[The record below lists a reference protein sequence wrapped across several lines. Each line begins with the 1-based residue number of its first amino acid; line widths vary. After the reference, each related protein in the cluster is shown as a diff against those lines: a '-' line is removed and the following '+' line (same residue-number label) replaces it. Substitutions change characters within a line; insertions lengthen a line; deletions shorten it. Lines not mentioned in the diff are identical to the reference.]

1 MALPDFAQVLTS
13 TELSKVV
20 ANDSTSKMKTRLIFR
35 KRELSYEGGYYT
47 IALQGK
53 FYSQSSTKVNFGVSY
68 NVDWAIPTKQVF
80 NKIVSPV
87 GSKNDEDFQTTPIGG
102 GFKPNWYGYEYNTYN
117 LQNCPFLSSSLLTSG
132 KVSVRQKVGDTTTN
146 YVVNNV
152 SPWTDESGIQG
163 YKLTATDWVGEFY
176 IATTGN
182 NIGAIIFPASQTL
195 DNSTVIV
202 FDNIEYETTNPY
214 VAKVAYDY
222 TTGDSS
228 SVTFTPLS
236 LEDYSRDDDYE
247 TWTNLPIND
256 MSVATVLLDPNL
268 TVTNAQTSGRL
279 TITPVILSGDETPVS
294 KIWDWNETGKTI
306 KTFPPMPYIQ
316 YPLDIFPNGNAIND
330 SGSTEFSFRFKGEKL
345 KAYKINFYEGQNIDD
360 ELKPIYSTNNGQL
373 TVLDNFAYNNDY
385 INTGTIV
392 NIGSLRAVSEQR
404 LFSYEI
410 IMYADY
416 STSTEYTEANY
427 VSFTSPRYYFE
438 TYETPF
444 VSMELKGHESEE
456 QYTSITINEKNMTI
470 RGYYS
475 QAQGIPLKYYS
486 MKITDK
492 QGIVVHQTG
501 KIYSADINEQWDNGL
516 SGEQYL
522 ISLFVMNE
530 KEMSAEFDLTVT
542 VDYKTTSTGQD
553 ALCTVDPVEQGISI
567 KWNRGVYA
575 TAKPEN
581 EEWNYVKSFLQN
593 EEESNLS
600 VDVSEKEISYDN
612 LSGEDLK
619 INSDNFGAAFRFA
632 AYPYTYRRDYVGE
645 ILAFDK
651 NNPIII
657 PSTRSVDFE
666 SGYLAHAGSVNQL
679 NDYIFVEGRLNL
691 DHSADA
697 FRFGDGDN
705 NFYSGGIPKDPKAP
719 IYGGSSLTVR
729 NVTESGVQ
737 EQSFPIDS
745 VVQKTWTFTRK
756 DIITTYSNSRRGNIR
771 GYTQAYMFGETSQQD
786 FIIKRNLPM
795 TEASANYIR
804 ENVFLYDT
812 EQHKGY
818 KCTDV
823 SVNGEYFWFTFANAP
838 EEWYIEVQD
847 GGVAFGH
854 TSSDNTQWSVGTAHP
869 VSSTRW
875 RIMWGTATYI
885 CPVVTNMY
893 YNSQNSTMLNTG
905 HPYGAIEQVISS
917 TCPEFRVGE
926 LYSINDG
933 TENTSQSYGVNF
945 KFTEDNS
952 ESYLKTS
959 TNIDPILYPSL
970 FESQGTTT
978 IQESARLQFN
988 NPTISFA
995 STGIEEESELGA
1007 DIKIKEGARYYNV
1020 GKLYRQTS
1028 TGTTKK
1034 VALPSNPLLPIVSA
1048 ASSLS
1053 LGTAT
1058 NNQDMWGD
1066 YNGESFSA
1074 LPYAQSVLYGTYVA
1088 DKVQDSTTSL
1098 YYILK
1103 NATVTELDNA
1113 FKNATVTSLPH
1124 QSYTYAYQ
1132 TSEMLTSI
1140 SGLTCYHITFQQIS
1154 PTAQLNVLEIYCY
1167 TNATGEYADYQGRC
1181 YMSDPYF
1188 KITNLHITHNP
1199 PTSSTM
1205 SINTL
1210 MSGITPVERT
1220 VYVKNTGVSN
1230 YDTIYQAYPIKT
1242 YQYGGQYSSAND
1254 EYLLELIIE
1263 NNSGYTGLP
1272 VGSLIRIENGTE
1284 IDQCTLN
1291 YNKYYPDV
1299 NSTVTNILTTSSIT
1313 LSKLNV
1319 EGTKFSLTAESFAPL
1334 PSVVFV
1340 TSSQNPQIPVG
1351 SFLTTDTTE
1360 LEGVDCQNLYVTNK
1374 VNVGE
1379 IWSLATNN
1387 NKDIYSL
1394 TIEEGLL
1401 TFNVSITSDTGEVA
1415 TKSITLPEIMPES
1428 KETTWA
1434 ISLGV
1439 TKTNE

>member
-13 TELSKVV
+13 TELSRVV

-35 KRELSYEGGYYT
+35 KRDLSYEGGYYT

-87 GSKNDEDFQTTPIGG
+87 GSKNNEDYQTTPIGG

-117 LQNCPFLSSSLLTSG
+117 LQNCPFLSTSLLTSG
-132 KVSVRQKVGDTTTN
+132 KVSVREKVGDTTTN

-163 YKLTATDWVGEFY
+163 YKLTATDWIGEFY

-228 SVTFTPLS
+228 SVTFAPLS

-268 TVTNAQTSGRL
+268 TITNAQTSGRL
-279 TITPVILSGDETPVS
+279 TIAPVILSGDETPVS

-360 ELKPIYSTNNGQL
+360 ELKPIYTTNNGQL

-475 QAQGIPLKYYS
+475 QTQGIPLKYYS
-486 MKITDK
+486 MTITDK

-522 ISLFVMNE
+522 INLFVMNE

-600 VDVSEKEISYDN
+600 VDVSEKEITYDN

-619 INSDNFGAAFRFA
+619 INSNNFGAAFRFA

-645 ILAFDK
+645 TLAFDK
-651 NNPIII
+651 NNPITIQ
-657 PSTRSVDFE
+657 STKSVDFE
-666 SGYLAHAGSVNQL
+666 SGYLVHNQL

-691 DHSADA
+691 DHSAGA
-697 FRFGDGDN
+697 FRFRDSNRD
-705 NFYSGGIPKDPKAP
+705 FYKGGIPKNPQAP
-719 IYGGSSLTVR
+719 IYGGSTLTVR

-771 GYTQAYMFGETSQQD
+771 GYANAYMFGETSRQN

-795 TEASANYIR
+795 TDASANYIK
-804 ENVFLYDT
+804 ENIFLYDT
-812 EQHKGY
+812 ENNKGY
-818 KCTDV
+818 RGSEV
-823 SVNGEYFWFTFANAP
+823 SISEEYFQFTFLDAP
-838 EEWYIEVQD
+838 DQWYAEVED
-847 GGVAFGH
+847 GRVAFGH
-854 TSSDNTQWSVGTAHP
+854 TSSDNTEWSIGTAYP

-875 RIMWGTATYI
+875 RILWGSATYI
-885 CPVVTNMY
+885 CPVITNMY
-893 YNSQNSTMLNTG
+893 YNSQNSTMLDTG

-917 TCPEFRVGE
+917 TCPEFKVGE

-933 TENTSQSYGVNF
+933 TEHTLQAYGVNF
-945 KFTEDNS
+945 KFTEDDS

-959 TNIDPILYPSL
+959 DNIDPALYPSL
-970 FESQGTTT
+970 FESQGTAV
-978 IQESARLQFN
+978 IQENARLQFN
-988 NPTISFA
+988 NPTVSFT
-995 STGIEEESELGA
+995 STGIEEESELGV

-1020 GKLYRQTS
+1020 GKLYRQSS
-1028 TGTTKK
+1028 TGITKK
-1034 VALPSNPLLPIVSA
+1034 IALPSNPLLPIVSGE
-1048 ASSLS
+1048 STVN
-1053 LGTAT
+1053 LGTVT
-1058 NNQDMWGD
+1058 NNNEMWCGYYD
-1066 YNGESFSA
+1066 TQTEN
-1074 LPYAQSVLYGTYVA
+1074 LPYTTSSMYKTYIA
-1088 DKVQDSTTSL
+1088 DKTWNSEVSL
-1098 YYILK
+1098 YYVPK
-1103 NATVTELDNA
+1103 NTTKEELDTAFNA
-1113 FKNATVTSLPH
+1113 ANVKGLAQQQWTYSL
-1124 QSYTYAYQ
+1124 QS
-1132 TSEMLTSI
+1132 SEMLDSI
-1140 SGLTCYHITFQQIS
+1140 AGITCYKAIFKQTS
-1154 PTAQLNVLEIYCY
+1154 PSSVTNALTIYCY
-1167 TNATGEYADYQGRC
+1167 TNATGEYADYQGLC
-1181 YMSDPYF
+1181 FMDEAAF
-1188 KITNLHITHNP
+1188 FVENLHVTHTP
-1199 PTSSTM
+1199 PIATM
-1205 SINTL
+1205 PINTL
-1210 MSGITPVERT
+1210 MSGTTPIERT
-1220 VYVKNTGVSN
+1220 VYVKNIAVSN
-1230 YDTIYQAYPIKT
+1230 YDTVYQAYSIKT

-1254 EYLLELIIE
+1254 DYLLELIAE
-1263 NNSGYTGLP
+1263 NNGGYTGLP
-1272 VGSLIRIENGTE
+1272 VGGLIRIENGTA

-1299 NSTVTNILTTSSIT
+1299 NSTITNTLTTSSIT
-1313 LSKLNV
+1313 LSELNV
-1319 EGTKFSLTAESFAPL
+1319 EGTKFSLTTESFAPL
-1334 PSVVFV
+1334 PSVIFV
-1340 TSSQNPQIPVG
+1340 TSSQNSQIPVG
-1351 SFLTTDTTE
+1351 SFLTGNITE

-1374 VNVGE
+1374 VNTGE
-1379 IWSLATNN
+1379 IWSLITNN

-1428 KETTWA
+1428 QETTWA

>member
-1 MALPDFAQVLTS
+1 MALPDFAQVLAS
-13 TELSKVV
+13 TEISNVVSTNISSKFKARV
-20 ANDSTSKMKTRLIFR
+20 IFR

-53 FYSQSSTKVNFGVSY
+53 YYSEDISKVNFGITY
-68 NVDWAIPTKQVF
+68 NVDWAIPTKQIF
-80 NKIVSPV
+80 NKTVSPV
-87 GSKNDEDFQTTPIGG
+87 GSKNGENIQSTPIGG
-102 GFKPNWYGYEYNTYN
+102 GFKPNWYGYEYDTYN
-117 LQNCPFLSSSLLTSG
+117 LQNCPFLDPTLVTSG
-132 KVSVRQKVGDTTTN
+132 KVSVKDMNTGTSHIVDSYT
-146 YVVNNV
+146 
-152 SPWTDESGIQG
+152 PWTDEGDSPITG
-163 YKLTATDWVGEFY
+163 YNFGSFY

-228 SVTFTPLS
+228 SVTFAPLS

-256 MSVATVLLDPNL
+256 MSVATVLLGPNL

-279 TITPVILSGDETPVS
+279 TIAPVILSGDETPVS

-360 ELKPIYSTNNGQL
+360 ELKPIYTTNNGQL

-444 VSMELKGHESEE
+444 VGIELKGHESEE

-486 MKITDK
+486 MTITDK

-522 ISLFVMNE
+522 INLFVMNE

-542 VDYKTTSTGQD
+542 VDYKTTPTGQD
-553 ALCTVDPVEQGISI
+553 ALCTADHVEQGISV

-581 EEWNYVKSFLQN
+581 EEWDYVKSFLQD
-593 EEESNLS
+593 EEKTNLS
-600 VDVSEKEISYDN
+600 VDVSEKEITYDN

-619 INSDNFGAAFRFA
+619 INSDNFGTAFRFA
-632 AYPYTYRRDYVGE
+632 AYPYTYRKDFVNE
-645 ILAFDK
+645 TLAFDK
-651 NNPIII
+651 NSPITI
-657 PSTRSVDFE
+657 PSTRSVNFS
-666 SGYLAHAGSVNQL
+666 SGYLAHAGSTNQL

-697 FRFGDGDN
+697 FRFGDSNKD
-705 NFYSGGIPKDPKAP
+705 FYNGGIPKNPQAP
-719 IYGGSSLTVR
+719 IYGGSTLTVR
-729 NVTESGVQ
+729 NVTEGGVQ

-745 VVQKTWTFTRK
+745 VIQKTWTFTRK

-771 GYTQAYMFGETSQQD
+771 GYANAYMFGETSQQN

-795 TEASANYIR
+795 TDASANYIK
-804 ENVFLYDT
+804 ENIFLYDT
-812 EQHKGY
+812 ETYKGY
-818 KCTDV
+818 RCSDV
-823 SVNGEYFWFTFANAP
+823 SVYEEYFLFTFVDAP
-838 EEWYIEVQD
+838 DQWYTETED
-847 GGVAFGH
+847 GMVAFGH
-854 TSSDNTQWSVGTAHP
+854 TSSDNTEWSIGTAFP

-875 RIMWGTATYI
+875 RILWGSATYI

-905 HPYGAIEQVISS
+905 HPYGAIEQIISS
-917 TCPEFRVGE
+917 TCPEFKVGE

-933 TENTSQSYGVNF
+933 TEHTSQSYGVNF
-945 KFTEDNS
+945 KFTEDDS

-959 TNIDPILYPSL
+959 TNIDPMLYPSL
-970 FESQGTTT
+970 FELQGTTV
-978 IQESARLQFN
+978 IQENARLQFN
-988 NPTISFA
+988 NPTVSFT
-995 STGIEEESELGA
+995 STGIEEESELGV
-1007 DIKIKEGARYYNV
+1007 DIKIKDGARYYNI

-1028 TGTTKK
+1028 TGITKK
-1034 VALPSNPLLPIVSA
+1034 VTPPSNSLLPIVSG

-1053 LGTAT
+1053 LGTAM

-1066 YNGESFSA
+1066 YYGESFSA
-1074 LPYAQSVLYGTYVA
+1074 LPYAQSVLYGTYIA
-1088 DKVQDSTTSL
+1088 DKTQDSTTSL

-1103 NATVTELDNA
+1103 NATVTELDSA
-1113 FKNATVTSLPH
+1113 FKNATVTSLPQ
-1124 QSYTYAYQ
+1124 QSYTFAYQ

-1154 PTAQLNVLEIYCY
+1154 PTALSNVLDIYCY
-1167 TNATGEYADYQGRC
+1167 TNATGEYTNYQGRC

-1188 KITNLHITHNP
+1188 KITNLHVTHNP
-1199 PTSSTM
+1199 PTSTM
-1205 SINTL
+1205 LINTL
-1210 MSGITPVERT
+1210 MSGTTPIERT
-1220 VYVKNTGVSN
+1220 VYVKNIVASN

-1242 YQYGGQYSSAND
+1242 YQYGGQYSSASGD
-1254 EYLLELIIE
+1254 YLLELIIE

-1299 NSTVTNILTTSSIT
+1299 NSTITNILTTSSIT
-1313 LSKLNV
+1313 LSELNV
-1319 EGTKFSLTAESFAPL
+1319 EGTKFSLTTESFAPL
-1334 PSVVFV
+1334 PSVIFV
-1340 TSSQNPQIPVG
+1340 TSSQNSQIPVG
-1351 SFLTTDTTE
+1351 SFLTTNTTE
-1360 LEGVDCQNLYVTNK
+1360 LEGVDCQNLYAINK
-1374 VNVGE
+1374 VNMGE
-1379 IWSLATNN
+1379 IWSLTTNN

-1428 KETTWA
+1428 QETTWA

>member
-1 MALPDFAQVLTS
+1 MALPDFAQVLAS
-13 TELSKVV
+13 TEISNVVSTNISSKFKARV
-20 ANDSTSKMKTRLIFR
+20 IFR

-53 FYSQSSTKVNFGVSY
+53 YYSEDISKVNFGITY
-68 NVDWAIPTKQVF
+68 NVDWAIPTKQIF
-80 NKIVSPV
+80 NKTVSPV
-87 GSKNDEDFQTTPIGG
+87 GSKNGENIQSTPIGG
-102 GFKPNWYGYEYNTYN
+102 GFKPNWYGYEYDTYN
-117 LQNCPFLSSSLLTSG
+117 LQNCPFLDPTLVTSG
-132 KVSVRQKVGDTTTN
+132 KVSVKDMNTGTSHIVDSYT
-146 YVVNNV
+146 
-152 SPWTDESGIQG
+152 PWTDEGDSPITG
-163 YKLTATDWVGEFY
+163 YNFGSFY

-222 TTGDSS
+222 TTGDTS

-236 LEDYSRDDDYE
+236 LEDYSRDEDYD

-268 TVTNAQTSGRL
+268 TITNAQTSGRL
-279 TITPVILSGDETPVS
+279 TIAPVILSGDEAPVS

-316 YPLDIFPNGNAIND
+316 YPLDIFPNGNAVND

-360 ELKPIYSTNNGQL
+360 ELKPIYTTNNGQL

-444 VSMELKGHESEE
+444 VGMELKGHESEE

-470 RGYYS
+470 RGYYN

-486 MKITDK
+486 MTITDK

-522 ISLFVMNE
+522 INLFVMNE

-553 ALCTVDPVEQGISI
+553 ALCTADHVEQGISI

-581 EEWNYVKSFLQN
+581 EEWDYVKSFLQD
-593 EEESNLS
+593 EEETNLS
-600 VDVSEKEISYDN
+600 VDVSEKEITYDN

-619 INSDNFGAAFRFA
+619 INSDNFGTAFRFA
-632 AYPYTYRRDYVGE
+632 AYPYTYRKDFVDE
-645 ILAFDK
+645 TLAFDK
-651 NNPIII
+651 NSPITI
-657 PSTRSVDFE
+657 PSIRSVNFS
-666 SGYLAHAGSVNQL
+666 SGYLAHAGSTNQL

-697 FRFGDGDN
+697 FRFGDN
-705 NFYSGGIPKDPKAP
+705 NKDFYNGGIPKNPQAP
-719 IYGGSSLTVR
+719 IYGGSTLTVR
-729 NVTESGVQ
+729 NVTEGGVQ

-745 VVQKTWTFTRK
+745 VIQKTWTFTRK

-771 GYTQAYMFGETSQQD
+771 GYANAYMFGETSQQN

-795 TEASANYIR
+795 TDASANYIK
-804 ENVFLYDT
+804 ENIFLYDT
-812 EQHKGY
+812 ETYKGY
-818 KCTDV
+818 RCSDV
-823 SVNGEYFWFTFANAP
+823 SVYEEYFLFTFVDAP
-838 EEWYIEVQD
+838 DQWYTETED
-847 GGVAFGH
+847 GMVAFGH
-854 TSSDNTQWSVGTAHP
+854 TSSDNTEWSIGTAFP

-875 RIMWGTATYI
+875 RILWGSATYI

-905 HPYGAIEQVISS
+905 HPYGAIEQIISS
-917 TCPEFRVGE
+917 TCPEFKVGE

-933 TENTSQSYGVNF
+933 TEHTSQSYGVNF
-945 KFTEDNS
+945 KFTEDDS

-959 TNIDPILYPSL
+959 TNIDPMLYPSL
-970 FESQGTTT
+970 FELQGTTV
-978 IQESARLQFN
+978 IQENARLQFN
-988 NPTISFA
+988 NPTVSFT
-995 STGIEEESELGA
+995 STGIEEESELGV
-1007 DIKIKEGARYYNV
+1007 DIKIKDGARYYNI

-1028 TGTTKK
+1028 TGITKK
-1034 VALPSNPLLPIVSA
+1034 VTPPSNSLLPIVSG

-1053 LGTAT
+1053 LGTAM

-1066 YNGESFSA
+1066 YYGESFSA
-1074 LPYAQSVLYGTYVA
+1074 LPYAQSVLYGAYIA
-1088 DKVQDSTTSL
+1088 DKTWDSTTPL
-1098 YYILK
+1098 YYIIK
-1103 NATVTELDNA
+1103 NATVTELDSA
-1113 FKNATVTSLPH
+1113 FKNATVTSIP
-1124 QSYTYAYQ
+1124 QQTYTFAYQ

-1154 PTAQLNVLEIYCY
+1154 PTALSNVLDIYCY
-1167 TNATGEYADYQGRC
+1167 TNATGEYTNYQGRC

-1188 KITNLHITHNP
+1188 KITNLHVTHNP
-1199 PTSSTM
+1199 PTSTM
-1205 SINTL
+1205 LINTL
-1210 MSGITPVERT
+1210 MSGTTPIERT
-1220 VYVKNTGVSN
+1220 VYVKNIVASN

-1242 YQYGGQYSSAND
+1242 YQYGGQYSSASGD
-1254 EYLLELIIE
+1254 YLLELIIE

-1299 NSTVTNILTTSSIT
+1299 NSTITNILTTSSIA
-1313 LSKLNV
+1313 LSELNV
-1319 EGTKFSLTAESFAPL
+1319 EGTKFSLTTESFAPL
-1334 PSVVFV
+1334 PSVIFV
-1340 TSSQNPQIPVG
+1340 TSSQNSQIPVG
-1351 SFLTTDTTE
+1351 SFLTTNTTE
-1360 LEGVDCQNLYVTNK
+1360 LEGVDCQNLYAINK
-1374 VNVGE
+1374 VNMGE
-1379 IWSLATNN
+1379 IWSLTTNN

-1428 KETTWA
+1428 QETTWA